1 MCSEV
6 PAVVFECSAT
16 NQVTQPLHV
25 SCDTCHVLSEE
36 DVLGRKR
43 KRMSIGESMTEKK
56 PRLEMED
63 EADIGQAQLTKL
75 SKQVNRFTRRHIYY
89 IKLRR
94 SHDCF
99 LTLSFHFCPSF
110 FSSFLSPN
118 YAIML

>member
-16 NQVTQPLHV
+16 NHVTQPSHV

-56 PRLEMED
+56 PRLDMED
-63 EADIGQAQLTKL
+63 EEADIGQAQLTKL
-75 SKQVNRFTRRHIYY
+75 SKQVNRFTRRHLLYTV
-89 IKLRR
+89 KKV
-94 SHDCF
+94 
-99 LTLSFHFCPSF
+99 T
-110 FSSFLSPN
+110 
-118 YAIML
+118 